1 MTSSGDCI
9 VCFLPV
15 PSDGKFLSCASCK
28 LSYHLG
34 QSCSGVSDG
43 TFTAMGHAK
52 RDKWK
57 CRTCRSGDSRSGAV
71 GGFSQDD
78 NDGVAAQLAAI
89 NTKLQSL
96 LSLKDSVDSLLSLP
110 AKVDQLLELRPA
122 VESLKG
128 TVKEVESSIQFL
140 SAKYDSVV
148 ATATANERTIH
159 DLQSE
164 TTSLKET
171 VSEQTRFIH
180 SLQGELN
187 DSEQYSR
194 LSNLEVHGLPVI
206 AREDLNAT
214 FSDLASKLGVPT
226 PQAGDIL
233 AVHRLPARP
242 GVTPVV
248 LVRFSSVW
256 LRDRWMNA
264 RSGLRSFGL
273 DSGRLF

>member
-1 MTSSGDCI
+1 
-9 VCFLPV
+9 
-15 PSDGKFLSCASCK
+15 
-28 LSYHLG
+28 
-34 QSCSGVSDG
+34 
-43 TFTAMGHAK
+43 MGHAK

-148 ATATANERTIH
+148 ATATANERTIR
-159 DLQSE
+159 DL
-164 TTSLKET
+164 
-171 VSEQTRFIH
+171 
-180 SLQGELN
+180 
-187 DSEQYSR
+187 
-194 LSNLEVHGLPVI
+194 
-206 AREDLNAT
+206 
-214 FSDLASKLGVPT
+214 
-226 PQAGDIL
+226 
-233 AVHRLPARP
+233 
-242 GVTPVV
+242 
-248 LVRFSSVW
+248 
-256 LRDRWMNA
+256 
-264 RSGLRSFGL
+264 
-273 DSGRLF
+273 